1 MTAMTVTAHYHTFTR
16 LLYLH
21 PVSPCQ
27 LWQVWNKIQTDTLMC
42 ATYNSVY
49 TNAQKPSNP
58 LTRKADSEEK
68 GFSLKF
74 RNYPFTMIGVQCQCQ
89 CAVVPLCWCAKSLSL
104 CKVSVIVQWWVSASV
119 QSHCHC
125 AKTLSMHIRES
136 LSVYIRESLSV
147 YISESLSVYT
157 MCIVLYCPI

>member
-1 MTAMTVTAHYHTFTR
+1 MTAMTVTAHHHTFTR

-58 LTRKADSEEK
+58 LTRKADSEEN

-89 CAVVPLCWCAKSLSL
+89 CAVVPLCWCAKSLS
-104 CKVSVIVQWWVSASV
+104 VIMQCL
-119 QSHCHC
+119 CHC
-125 AKTLSMHIRES
+125 AMVGLCQCAKS
-136 LSVYIRESLSV
+136 LSLCKDSV
-147 YISESLSVYT
+147 SAYSWISVSVHSW
-157 MCIVLYCPI
+157 VSFSVH